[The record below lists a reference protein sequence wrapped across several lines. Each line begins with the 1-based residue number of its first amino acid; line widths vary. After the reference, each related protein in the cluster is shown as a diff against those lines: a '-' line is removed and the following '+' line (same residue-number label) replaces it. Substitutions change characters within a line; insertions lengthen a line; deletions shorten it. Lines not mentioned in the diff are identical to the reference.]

1 MLQHILDFIAMPF
14 SLEGIT
20 QNKTTSK
27 LYAVMLIPLLLFLGA
42 LLGIAIY
49 QTEPPHSS
57 ILIASLIIAIMA
69 GLLLA
74 LHRFK
79 TKGKTNKNTLLWVG
93 VVYPLSF
100 IIGVCFA
107 FYIVK

>member
-1 MLQHILDFIAMPF
+1 MLQHILDFIAIPF
-14 SLEGIT
+14 SSEGIT
-20 QNKTTSK
+20 QHKTTSK

-57 ILIASLIIAIMA
+57 MLMASPIIAIMA

-79 TKGKTNKNTLLWVG
+79 KKGKTNKITLLWVG
-93 VVYPLSF
+93 VIYPFSF
-100 IIGVCFA
+100 ILGVCFI
-107 FYIVK
+107 FYII